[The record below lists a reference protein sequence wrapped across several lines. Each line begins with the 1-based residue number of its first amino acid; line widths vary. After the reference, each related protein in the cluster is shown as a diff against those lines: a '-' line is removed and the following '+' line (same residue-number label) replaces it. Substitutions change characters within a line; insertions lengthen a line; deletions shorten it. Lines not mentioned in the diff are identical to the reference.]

1 MFDLKVPEKRFR
13 PELEGLRAL
22 AAFLVA
28 IYHIWLGSVSGGVDV
43 FFIVS
48 GYLITTSLINRLERD
63 GRINIFEYFL
73 GLLRRLLPLALTVIS
88 SIVILSNFILPKSQ
102 WLQTIPH
109 SFSSM
114 FYYHNWQLANEAV
127 DYLAQNNE
135 ASPFQHFWALSLQG
149 QFYILWPIVI
159 IIAVFLATRLF
170 KTPIRKT
177 ILSLLLILFTLS
189 LTYSIYVTIINQP
202 WAYFDTF
209 ARLWEFSLGGIL
221 ALLLAYISINKTL
234 SLILGWLGVSIIAF
248 TGIILPVSTLFP
260 GFAALL
266 PTFGVILVIISA
278 ENNVTWGAANLLS
291 TRFFVFLGSV
301 SYGYYLWHW
310 PILIFYLKYYQV
322 EQVSFIHGL
331 IIMVIAFLLAW
342 ITSKILEKPIRQISV
357 KEAKRRLIGVLTGF
371 IAPALFAAI
380 FWLSY
385 SNSLQENSLEIGGV
399 STQDY
404 PGALSIYE
412 GIVPTDGVD
421 LLPSPVNAPSDTAR
435 FYYDSDCF
443 TSIRESTP
451 KVCSYGNTENP
462 EFTIALVG
470 GSHSG
475 HWFTALEEV
484 AKNLNIQLDTY
495 IRDGCRFSSNDFNG
509 LLKEQCMKWNEEV
522 TKLLLAKKPDIIF
535 TTATVFG
542 GKDIPEGY
550 KEKWR
555 KFEGTSMIFAVRD
568 NPRMLEIIPSCVETK
583 GIEECS
589 VPTNDILSSDFNLND
604 PDLPPNVYIAD
615 LSQYFC
621 DEETCKP
628 VIGNIIVYRD
638 EHHITASYSKTL
650 AKPLEEH
657 IVKVIKSLRY

>member
-357 KEAKRRLIGVLTGF
+357 K
-371 IAPALFAAI
+371 
-380 FWLSY
+380 
-385 SNSLQENSLEIGGV
+385 
-399 STQDY
+399 
-404 PGALSIYE
+404 
-412 GIVPTDGVD
+412 
-421 LLPSPVNAPSDTAR
+421 
-435 FYYDSDCF
+435 
-443 TSIRESTP
+443 
-451 KVCSYGNTENP
+451 
-462 EFTIALVG
+462 
-470 GSHSG
+470 
-475 HWFTALEEV
+475 
-484 AKNLNIQLDTY
+484 
-495 IRDGCRFSSNDFNG
+495 
-509 LLKEQCMKWNEEV
+509 
-522 TKLLLAKKPDIIF
+522 
-535 TTATVFG
+535 
-542 GKDIPEGY
+542 
-550 KEKWR
+550 
-555 KFEGTSMIFAVRD
+555 
-568 NPRMLEIIPSCVETK
+568 
-583 GIEECS
+583 
-589 VPTNDILSSDFNLND
+589 
-604 PDLPPNVYIAD
+604 
-615 LSQYFC
+615 
-621 DEETCKP
+621 
-628 VIGNIIVYRD
+628 
-638 EHHITASYSKTL
+638 
-650 AKPLEEH
+650 
-657 IVKVIKSLRY
+657 

>member
-1 MFDLKVPEKRFR
+1 M
-13 PELEGLRAL
+13 
-22 AAFLVA
+22 
-28 IYHIWLGSVSGGVDV
+28 
-43 FFIVS
+43 
-48 GYLITTSLINRLERD
+48 
-63 GRINIFEYFL
+63 
-73 GLLRRLLPLALTVIS
+73 
-88 SIVILSNFILPKSQ
+88 
-102 WLQTIPH
+102 
-109 SFSSM
+109 
-114 FYYHNWQLANEAV
+114 
-127 DYLAQNNE
+127 
-135 ASPFQHFWALSLQG
+135 
-149 QFYILWPIVI
+149 
-159 IIAVFLATRLF
+159 
-170 KTPIRKT
+170 
-177 ILSLLLILFTLS
+177 
-189 LTYSIYVTIINQP
+189 
-202 WAYFDTF
+202 
-209 ARLWEFSLGGIL
+209 
-221 ALLLAYISINKTL
+221 
-234 SLILGWLGVSIIAF
+234 
-248 TGIILPVSTLFP
+248 
-260 GFAALL
+260 
-266 PTFGVILVIISA
+266 
-278 ENNVTWGAANLLS
+278 
-291 TRFFVFLGSV
+291 
-301 SYGYYLWHW
+301 
-310 PILIFYLKYYQV
+310 
-322 EQVSFIHGL
+322 
-331 IIMVIAFLLAW
+331 
-342 ITSKILEKPIRQISV
+342 
-357 KEAKRRLIGVLTGF
+357 
-371 IAPALFAAI
+371 FAAI